1 MLTKSAK
8 RTGWRTL
15 RTGGAEMNFGPV
27 PAIRGGMGGAYPAAF
42 GRGGYDTGVSVL
54 AIALRFTLWVLV
66 ILAVVWFVREVM
78 RMVEARSH
86 RHPPPPPSPA
96 IAELEMR
103 YARGEI
109 NRADYLGRR
118 ADLGGPPPPAAPS
131 A

>member
-1 MLTKSAK
+1 
-8 RTGWRTL
+8 
-15 RTGGAEMNFGPV
+15 MNFGPV
-27 PAIRGGMGGAYPAAF
+27 PAIRGGAYPVAF

-54 AIALRFTLWVLV
+54 AIVLRFTLWVLV
-66 ILAVVWFVREVM
+66 ILAVVWFAREVM

-118 ADLGGPPPPAAPS
+118 ADLGGPPPPAAPTT
-131 A
+131 